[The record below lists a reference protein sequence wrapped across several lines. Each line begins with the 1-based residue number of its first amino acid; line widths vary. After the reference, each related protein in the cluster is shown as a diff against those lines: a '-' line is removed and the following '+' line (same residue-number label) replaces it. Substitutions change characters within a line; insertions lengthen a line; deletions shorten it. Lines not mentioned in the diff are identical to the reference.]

1 MEEEQPYLHQISKRK
16 DEESRCPCHPASSTE
31 QRNKERMK
39 QEELFAAEA
48 EKAFATNLNLFGN
61 EVDFTFMMMYSIGAI
76 LLFLVLN
83 LISYKFSSKRKD

>member
-1 MEEEQPYLHQISKRK
+1 M
-16 DEESRCPCHPASSTE
+16 
-31 QRNKERMK
+31 
-39 QEELFAAEA
+39 FAAEA

-76 LLFLVLN
+76 VIFLVLN